1 MVPKSLKQ
9 REQLRGY
16 IMSNYDRDEVERQ
29 ERQKKSKDVELIENC
44 YDKMYDP
51 DLRYTEND
59 DINWPKHYTAGFGI
73 QPLDFIMKNE
83 LDFVEGNIVKYICRY
98 DMKGGIKD
106 LKKARFYLD
115 KLIEKEKKK
124 NE

>member
-1 MVPKSLKQ
+1 MDTKSLKQ

-29 ERQKKSKDVELIENC
+29 ERKSTMPLYPDDTKQ
-44 YDKMYDP
+44 YDP
-51 DLRYTEND
+51 DLRYTEED

-106 LKKARFYLD
+106 LKKARFYID
-115 KLIEKEKKK
+115 KLIEKEVEK
-124 NE
+124 NG